1 MPTLVAGIHDF
12 TFDKTWMAGT
22 SPAMTQ
28 YGAAMTSEPVAI
40 DTDVLVIGT
49 GAAGMYAAIEAAR
62 GGARVFMADRSLI
75 GRGGAT
81 VMAQMTVAAALGEE
95 VPDAPRHH
103 YDDTIAAGRGL
114 CDEKLARLLCEEA
127 PAAIRELDAWGVGWA
142 RKTNQITGNHI
153 TAITAPGHDRARCV
167 YVDFINT
174 GPAVSK
180 TLRTVIARNQ
190 DIHKAGDICIVDLV
204 ADSSGEIAGA
214 VGWHVGG
221 GAAVTIAAKATVL
234 ATGGLTRLYRR
245 NSASLN
251 MGGDG
256 YALALRAGAAL
267 IDMEFVQFFPIGH
280 LAPRLVGMDPIMW
293 DPFRYKLGGRLL
305 NGRTEEFTSRY
316 GSDEDG
322 RYVLPR
328 DLATYAIIKEVE
340 AGRGSPHGGAY
351 LSFEHCAAADLRAAF
366 GPVIDRLA
374 ANAIDLTRMPVE
386 VAPIAHYHMGGV
398 VADAQMQTE
407 LPGLFAAGEVV
418 GGANGA
424 NRLSGNAIT
433 EALAFGRRAGASAAV
448 HAKKIARRTLA
459 AGDTR
464 AALDLMRNG
473 DGARSGPNTAAM
485 IARLQAIMADD
496 VGPSRTGTK
505 LERALG
511 GIAALAT
518 ELGER
523 PAATNG
529 GFDLQ
534 RLEWFDLR
542 NMLTV
547 ARAVAQSALQRTE
560 SRGAH
565 QREDFPQM
573 LPQWQTHQRVRL
585 AGGALQ
591 IVAALLL
598 AVLVFSTAIAQAG
611 ELPKRKP
618 GLWELH
624 WCVNDAKLMCIDDAT
639 DGKLAAAY
647 DPCGLPLDFVF
658 YAPQFTGDLVCEAAV
673 EPGVKATSRSKITFT
688 GDTAYR
694 IEVSTHFEPPLKGE
708 GEYSGGR
715 DGKWMGE
722 CPADLQP
729 GDLVIGDEPKSTS
742 WKS

>member
-1 MPTLVAGIHDF
+1 MIP
-12 TFDKTWMAGT
+12 
-22 SPAMTQ
+22 
-28 YGAAMTSEPVAI
+28 EPVAI
-40 DTDVLVIGT
+40 DTDVLVIGS

-62 GGARVFMADRSLI
+62 GGARVFMIDRSLI

-81 VMAQMTVAAALGEE
+81 VMAQMTVAVALGEE

-114 CDEKLARLLCEEA
+114 CDETLARLLCEEA

-142 RKTNQITGNHI
+142 RKGNQITA
-153 TAITAPGHDRARCV
+153 TTAPGHDRPRCV

-180 TLRTVIARNQ
+180 TLRTVIARNKN
-190 DIHKAGDICIVDLV
+190 IHKAGDICIVDLV
-204 ADSSGEIAGA
+204 ADRSGEIAGA
-214 VGWHVGG
+214 VGWHVAS
-221 GAAVTIAAKATVL
+221 GAPVTIAAKATVL

-256 YALALRAGAAL
+256 YALALRAGASL

-305 NGRTEEFTSRY
+305 NGRMEEFTSRY

-433 EALAFGRRAGASAAV
+433 EAVVFGRRAGASAAAR
-448 HAKKIARRTLA
+448 AKKIARRELA
-459 AGDTR
+459 AEDTR
-464 AALDLMRNG
+464 AVLDLVRNG
-473 DGARSGPNTAAM
+473 DGARSRPNTAAM

-496 VGPSRTGTK
+496 VGPFRTGSK

-511 GIAALAT
+511 GIAALAA

-523 PAATNG
+523 PAAANG
-529 GFDLQ
+529 GFDLE

-547 ARAVAQSALQRTE
+547 ARTVAQSALQRTE

-565 QREDFPQM
+565 QREDFPQT

-591 IVAALLL
+591 VSGSPAEAL
-598 AVLVFSTAIAQAG
+598 AS
-611 ELPKRKP
+611 
-618 GLWELH
+618 
-624 WCVNDAKLMCIDDAT
+624 
-639 DGKLAAAY
+639 
-647 DPCGLPLDFVF
+647 
-658 YAPQFTGDLVCEAAV
+658 
-673 EPGVKATSRSKITFT
+673 
-688 GDTAYR
+688 
-694 IEVSTHFEPPLKGE
+694 
-708 GEYSGGR
+708 
-715 DGKWMGE
+715 
-722 CPADLQP
+722 
-729 GDLVIGDEPKSTS
+729 
-742 WKS
+742 